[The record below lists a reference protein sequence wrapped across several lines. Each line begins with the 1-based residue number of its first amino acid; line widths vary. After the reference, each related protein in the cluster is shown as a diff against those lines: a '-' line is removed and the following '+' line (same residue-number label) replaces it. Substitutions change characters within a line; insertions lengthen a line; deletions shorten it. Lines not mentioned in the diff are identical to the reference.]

1 MIPDAG
7 VVLVIHAQDIAFLH
21 CAHPISM
28 IFGIIASV
36 APSVKRIVRSS
47 IGPCPNCAS
56 PSIDQVEIA
65 NRLSL
70 FFVPVWS
77 FNSKEAVY
85 CKKCRF
91 MSAPGEYE
99 NWLVR
104 RTLDESAQLGDH
116 VSKQRHADANPTPT
130 TKSCGGCGAALQD
143 DWGFCPKCGAGT

>member
-1 MIPDAG
+1 
-7 VVLVIHAQDIAFLH
+7 
-21 CAHPISM
+21 M

-56 PSIDQVEIA
+56 ASIDQVEIGD
-65 NRLSL
+65 RLAL

-91 MSAPGEYE
+91 ISSPGEYE

-104 RTLDESAQLGDH
+104 RTLDESAQLG
-116 VSKQRHADANPTPT
+116 HADANPTPT
-130 TKSCGGCGAALQD
+130 TKTCSGCGAALQD
-143 DWGFCPKCGAGT
+143 DWGFCPKCGANT

>member
-1 MIPDAG
+1 
-7 VVLVIHAQDIAFLH
+7 
-21 CAHPISM
+21 M

-56 PSIDQVEIA
+56 RSVDHVEVA
-65 NRLSL
+65 DRLSL

-77 FNSKEAVY
+77 FNSQEAVY

-104 RTLDESAQLGDH
+104 RTLDETAQLGNN
-116 VSKQRHADANPTPT
+116 VADGMRTPRPRPRLVVDVVRRFRMT
-130 TKSCGGCGAALQD
+130 GNFVQNAV
-143 DWGFCPKCGAGT
+143 PMHN

>member
-1 MIPDAG
+1 
-7 VVLVIHAQDIAFLH
+7 
-21 CAHPISM
+21 M

-36 APSVKRIVRSS
+36 APSVKRIVRSC

-56 PSIDQVEIA
+56 PSVDHVEVA
-65 NRLSL
+65 DRLSL

-91 MSAPGEYE
+91 MSVPGEYE

-104 RTLDESAQLGDH
+104 RTLDESALGGNVGDD
-116 VSKQRHADANPTPT
+116 KQRYADANPTPT
-130 TKSCGGCGAALQD
+130 TKTCSGCGAALQSE
-143 DWGFCPKCGAGT
+143 WGFCPECGAKA